1 MRNYFLKTSGICIWL
16 ACTMITL
23 AFTPIKN
30 EKTITDFKLKNVDG
44 KLISLR
50 DYPDAK
56 GFIVV
61 FTCNHC
67 PFAKL
72 YPERMNG
79 LNAKYRQLGVPLIA
93 ISSTDTSVYEDDGFD
108 KMVEKAHT
116 EHFNYPYLYDPG
128 QLAAK
133 SFGAQRTPHAFV
145 IWKEKGIWV
154 IKYNGAIDDNGAEPE
169 KATHHYIADAVDSLL
184 SGSEVNIRVTK
195 SIGCQIHLRK

>member
-1 MRNYFLKTSGICIWL
+1 MRKYFLRIGGICIWL
-16 ACTMITL
+16 ACTMFTL

-30 EKTITDFKLKNVDG
+30 EKTIIDFTLRNVDG
-44 KLISLR
+44 KLISLSN
-50 DYPDAK
+50 YPDAK

-72 YPERMNG
+72 YPERMNV
-79 LNAKYRQLGVPLIA
+79 LNTKYRQLGVPLIA

-108 KMVEKAHT
+108 KMVEKAQA
-116 EHFNYPYLYDPG
+116 EHFNYPYLYDPE

-133 SFGAQRTPHAFV
+133 KFGAQRTPHAFV
-145 IWKEKGIWV
+145 IWKEKGGLL

-169 KATHHYIADAVDSLL
+169 KATHHYIAEAVDSLL
-184 SGSEVNIRVTK
+184 RGGDVDVRVTK
-195 SIGCQIHLRK
+195 SIGCQIHFRR